1 MNIKTHGEGGD
12 GGNRVIGW
20 LAGSVGGLLLFS
32 LGLELLAHQ
41 IFGQTDVATLLLAL
55 YLAFWS
61 SVLGIVGFLV
71 LSIKWLVE
79 GRRLRMDRAAD
90 LEDHQYPRPGVTP
103 VNPSRLSR
111 ESNDTNRSRHF
122 NRVA

>member
-1 MNIKTHGEGGD
+1 MNIITQDD
-12 GGNRVIGW
+12 GRIRGIGW
-20 LAGSVGGLLLFS
+20 LAGSTGTMLLIS

-41 IFGQTDVATLLLAL
+41 IFGQTDVSTLLLAL

-61 SVLGIVGFLV
+61 SVLGVVGFLV

-79 GRRLRMDRAAD
+79 RRRPRADRGAD
-90 LEDHQYPRPGVTP
+90 LENHQCIELGVAP
-103 VNPSRLSR
+103 VAPSRLAMESTDTDKSR
-111 ESNDTNRSRHF
+111 NF

>member
-1 MNIKTHGEGGD
+1 MNIKTQGKGGD
-12 GGNRVIGW
+12 GGNRAIGW
-20 LAGSVGGLLLFS
+20 LAGSVGVLLLFS

-61 SVLGIVGFLV
+61 SVLGITGFLV
-71 LSIKWLVE
+71 LSIKWFIE
-79 GRRLRMDRAAD
+79 SRRLWKDRAAD
-90 LEDHQYPRPGVTP
+90 LEDRPGVTP
-103 VNPSRLSR
+103 ITPSRLSM
-111 ESNDTNRSRHF
+111 ESNDTNRSRNF